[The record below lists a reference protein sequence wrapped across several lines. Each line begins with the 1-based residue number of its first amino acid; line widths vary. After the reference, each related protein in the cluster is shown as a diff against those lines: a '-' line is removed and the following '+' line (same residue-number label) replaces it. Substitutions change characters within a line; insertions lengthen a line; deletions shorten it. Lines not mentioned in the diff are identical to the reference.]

1 MAKPPKKSEPE
12 EVDLEGAEGAE
23 GAEKPAGGKKLPL
36 RLILIAAAALLV
48 LVGGG
53 VGAYFMFF
61 KKPPA
66 AEGKAEGKGEKK
78 GEKGEKGKKKEGE
91 KKEGEKKEGAAGT
104 GVVVTEGPDGVFFC
118 TLPNMVAN
126 MQAADGRPTYL
137 KLKITLEAPNQ
148 EAADMIQP
156 ALPRIQDMFQGFLRE
171 LRPEDLQGSQGT
183 FQLRREVLRRINL
196 VIAPARVNSVLI
208 EEMLIS

>member
-1 MAKPPKKSEPE
+1 VAKPPKKSEPE

-23 GAEKPAGGKKLPL
+23 KPEGGKKLPL
-36 RLILIAAAALLV
+36 RLIIIAAAALLV

-53 VGAYFMFF
+53 AGAYFMFF
-61 KKPPA
+61 RKPPPV
-66 AEGKAEGKGEKK
+66 EGKAEKK
-78 GEKGEKGKKKEGE
+78 GEKGEKAEKGKKKEG
-91 KKEGEKKEGAAGT
+91 EGEKKEGAAGAAA
-104 GVVVTEGPDGVFFC
+104 VVVTEGPDGVFFC

-137 KLKITLEAPNQ
+137 KLKITLEAPDQ

>member
-1 MAKPPKKSEPE
+1 VAKPPKKSEPE
-12 EVDLEGAEGAE
+12 EVDLEGAEGA
-23 GAEKPAGGKKLPL
+23 AEAEGGKKLPI
-36 RLILIAAAALLV
+36 RLIIIAAAALLV

-53 VGAYFMFF
+53 AGAYFMFF
-61 KKPPA
+61 RKPPA
-66 AEGKAEGKGEKK
+66 AESKAEGKAEKK
-78 GEKGEKGKKKEGE
+78 GEKAEKGKKKEG
-91 KKEGEKKEGAAGT
+91 EGEKKEGAAGA
-104 GVVVTEGPDGVFFC
+104 GAVVVTEGPDGVYFC

-148 EAADMIQP
+148 EAAEMIQP

-183 FQLRREVLRRINL
+183 FQLRREILRRINL